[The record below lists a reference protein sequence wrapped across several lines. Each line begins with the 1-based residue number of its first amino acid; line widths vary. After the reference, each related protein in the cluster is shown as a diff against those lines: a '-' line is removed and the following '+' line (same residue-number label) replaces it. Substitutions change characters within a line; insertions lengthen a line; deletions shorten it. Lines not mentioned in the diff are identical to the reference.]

1 MPVPFSHQNQN
12 ILKTD
17 AKGDRH
23 FLSTFFLVLSTTFT
37 LQMQAVSCNIK
48 AHQIRHRLRSNHS
61 RCLTV
66 FKKKNTSGDQDNSVR
81 ESQYGWKRRRMEAVA
96 FDCSANVSHRAHCR
110 PGKPL
115 SRFGSGIFVNFSYHE
130 SKKYDTI
137 KE

>member
-1 MPVPFSHQNQN
+1 M
-12 ILKTD
+12 
-17 AKGDRH
+17 
-23 FLSTFFLVLSTTFT
+23 VLSTKFT

-48 AHQIRHRLRSNHS
+48 AHQIRRWFRSNHS

-96 FDCSANVSHRAHCR
+96 VDCSANVSHQTHCR
-110 PGKPL
+110 SGKFL
-115 SRFGSGIFVNFSYHE
+115 CRFGSGIFMDFSYHE

-137 KE
+137 KEKKK